1 MPGVCAGRLSKKA
14 DPSFSNSEDN
24 KKVDGVEASKGPALG
39 VRAYYPTACEDFWRR
54 GTRV

>member
-24 KKVDGVEASKGPALG
+24 KKVDGVEASNGPALG
-39 VRAYYPTACEDFWRR
+39 VRA
-54 GTRV
+54 